1 MKNNFSFVSKF
12 KFEFL
17 TLSKLI
23 VLFVIFSSSIFNCFS
38 FTYFVNDASISGDIF
53 CTGAGSNLNNGQSA
67 AFPKASLSSIWA
79 TYGPSG
85 TNVITS
91 GDIIYVDKGTY
102 NDVNLTLNVSG
113 ITILGAGPSK
123 TVFDNASASA
133 DANRLFDII
142 ANNITIQALY
152 IKGYNRGTGGGSAIQ
167 ISGATGVVFNNVLS
181 DENHPGG
188 GSATIVIAG
197 ASNVTFNSGGSNCNS
212 TSSVA
217 GGGVNVEGI
226 GNSVTFNNYSF
237 SNNSK
242 DFQGGSG
249 LYIVG
254 NNTTN
259 VTVNNSIFS
268 DNRNSSGSGG
278 GAIYVS
284 GANLTINGSR
294 FLNNSSFQ
302 SGGPNYGGAISV
314 GRGATLN
321 ISNCTFTGNSVSNS
335 GNGGAIGIN
344 TSFAGSGTTATVNLT
359 TCAFTSNTSTT
370 SGNHLFA
377 RVGSS
382 NPATFTINQCTF
394 SASGQDIRNDNTA
407 TINLQNSGNP
417 SRTGTVNVIN
427 TIAPT
432 TIAVTSV
439 PALQGSCYGILL
451 PIEFLDF
458 TGSCEKTHAKLE
470 WSTASELNNA
480 FFTIERAGSD
490 ADFVVLAQISGAMNT
505 TQKTTYVFA
514 DYYAEEGI
522 NYYRLSQTDVNGAK
536 RELKTISLN
545 NNCLTGSG
553 LDISSSYNSNNNSIN
568 LGYKFDE
575 NQLLEATVYNAMGQ
589 MEQTS
594 EIFLKASERFTEINL
609 MNSFSNGIYFLKLAN
624 SSILFSDKI
633 LISK

>member
-12 KFEFL
+12 KFSI
-17 TLSKLI
+17 LSKLI
-23 VLFVIFSSSIFNCFS
+23 VLFVIFSSSIFNSFS
-38 FTYFVNDASISGDIF
+38 FTYFVNDASISGDVY
-53 CTGAGSNLNNGQSA
+53 CTGTGSNLNNGQSA
-67 AFPKASLSSIWA
+67 AFPKASLSSIWS

-102 NDVNLTLNVSG
+102 NDANLTLNIAG
-113 ITILGAGPSK
+113 ITIAGAGPAK

-142 ANNITIQALY
+142 ANNITIQAIY
-152 IKGYNRGTGGGSAIQ
+152 VKGYNRGTGGASAIQ

-181 DENHPGG
+181 DENRPGG
-188 GSATIVIAG
+188 GSATIVITG
-197 ASNVTFNSGGSNCNS
+197 ASNVTFNGGGSNCNS
-212 TSSVA
+212 SSSVA
-217 GGGVNVEGI
+217 GGGVNVEGN
-226 GNSVTFNNYSF
+226 GNTVTFNNYSF

-259 VTVNNSIFS
+259 VTVNNSILA
-268 DNRNSSGSGG
+268 DNRNASSSGG
-278 GAIYVS
+278 GAIYIS
-284 GANLTINGSR
+284 GSNLTINGTS
-294 FLNNSSFQ
+294 FSNNSSFQ
-302 SGGPNYGGAISV
+302 AGGPNYGGAISV
-314 GRGATLN
+314 GRGATVN
-321 ISNCTFTGNSVSNS
+321 ITNCTFTNNSVTNS
-335 GNGGAIGIN
+335 GNGGAIAIN
-344 TSFAGSGTTATVNLT
+344 TSFAGAGTAATVNLT
-359 TCAFTSNTSTT
+359 TCTFTSNTSST
-370 SGNHLFA
+370 SGNHLYA
-377 RVGSS
+377 REGSS
-382 NPATFTINQCTF
+382 NAATFNINECTF
-394 SASGQDIRNDNTA
+394 SASGQDIKNGNSA
-407 TINLQNSGNP
+407 IINLQNSGNP
-417 SRTGTVNVIN
+417 SKTGTVNTIN

-439 PALQGSCYGILL
+439 PVLQGSCYGVLL
-451 PIEFLDF
+451 PIELIDF

-470 WSTASELNNA
+470 WATASEHNND

-490 ADFVVLAQISGAMNT
+490 AVFFVLAQLGGKLNT
-505 TQKTTYVFA
+505 TQKTAYAYA

-553 LDISSSYNSNNNSIN
+553 LDISSSYNSTNNSIN
-568 LGYKFDE
+568 LGFKFED
-575 NQLLEATVYNAMGQ
+575 NQLLEASLYNAMGQ
-589 MEQTS
+589 VVQTT

-609 MNSFSNGIYFLKLAN
+609 LNSFSDGIYFLKLSN

-633 LISK
+633 MISK

>member
-23 VLFVIFSSSIFNCFS
+23 VFFVMFSSSIFNCFS
-38 FTYFVNDASISGDIF
+38 FTYFVNDASISGDVF

-67 AFPKASLSSIWA
+67 AFPKASLSSIWT

-102 NDVNLTLNVSG
+102 NDVNLSLNVSG

-217 GGGVNVEGI
+217 GGGVNVEGN
-226 GNSVTFNNYSF
+226 GNTVTFNNYSF

-259 VTVNNSIFS
+259 VTVNNSIFA

-278 GAIYVS
+278 EQFMYLG
-284 GANLTINGSR
+284 
-294 FLNNSSFQ
+294 Q
-302 SGGPNYGGAISV
+302 
-314 GRGATLN
+314 TLQ
-321 ISNCTFTGNSVSNS
+321 
-335 GNGGAIGIN
+335 
-344 TSFAGSGTTATVNLT
+344 LM
-359 TCAFTSNTSTT
+359 
-370 SGNHLFA
+370 
-377 RVGSS
+377 
-382 NPATFTINQCTF
+382 
-394 SASGQDIRNDNTA
+394 
-407 TINLQNSGNP
+407 
-417 SRTGTVNVIN
+417 
-427 TIAPT
+427 
-432 TIAVTSV
+432 
-439 PALQGSCYGILL
+439 
-451 PIEFLDF
+451 
-458 TGSCEKTHAKLE
+458 
-470 WSTASELNNA
+470 
-480 FFTIERAGSD
+480 
-490 ADFVVLAQISGAMNT
+490 VV
-505 TQKTTYVFA
+505 VF
-514 DYYAEEGI
+514 
-522 NYYRLSQTDVNGAK
+522 
-536 RELKTISLN
+536 
-545 NNCLTGSG
+545 
-553 LDISSSYNSNNNSIN
+553 
-568 LGYKFDE
+568 
-575 NQLLEATVYNAMGQ
+575 
-589 MEQTS
+589 
-594 EIFLKASERFTEINL
+594 
-609 MNSFSNGIYFLKLAN
+609 
-624 SSILFSDKI
+624 
-633 LISK
+633 

>member
-1 MKNNFSFVSKF
+1 
-12 KFEFL
+12 
-17 TLSKLI
+17 
-23 VLFVIFSSSIFNCFS
+23 VIFSSSIFNCFS

-53 CTGAGSNLNNGQSA
+53 CTGTGNNWNNGQSA
-67 AFPKASLSSIWA
+67 PFPKASLSSIWA

-102 NDVNLTLNVSG
+102 NDVNLSLNVSG

-167 ISGATGVVFNNVLS
+167 ISSATGVVFNNVL
-181 DENHPGG
+181 
-188 GSATIVIAG
+188 
-197 ASNVTFNSGGSNCNS
+197 
-212 TSSVA
+212 
-217 GGGVNVEGI
+217 
-226 GNSVTFNNYSF
+226 
-237 SNNSK
+237 
-242 DFQGGSG
+242 
-249 LYIVG
+249 
-254 NNTTN
+254 
-259 VTVNNSIFS
+259 
-268 DNRNSSGSGG
+268 
-278 GAIYVS
+278 
-284 GANLTINGSR
+284 
-294 FLNNSSFQ
+294 
-302 SGGPNYGGAISV
+302 
-314 GRGATLN
+314 
-321 ISNCTFTGNSVSNS
+321 
-335 GNGGAIGIN
+335 
-344 TSFAGSGTTATVNLT
+344 
-359 TCAFTSNTSTT
+359 
-370 SGNHLFA
+370 
-377 RVGSS
+377 
-382 NPATFTINQCTF
+382 
-394 SASGQDIRNDNTA
+394 
-407 TINLQNSGNP
+407 
-417 SRTGTVNVIN
+417 
-427 TIAPT
+427 
-432 TIAVTSV
+432 
-439 PALQGSCYGILL
+439 
-451 PIEFLDF
+451 
-458 TGSCEKTHAKLE
+458 
-470 WSTASELNNA
+470 
-480 FFTIERAGSD
+480 
-490 ADFVVLAQISGAMNT
+490 AQISGAMNA

-609 MNSFSNGIYFLKLAN
+609 MNSFSNGIYFLKLSN